1 MKRGQEERLRR
12 LEYEYAAEQEAQ
24 REIELRWLT
33 EDEIKRGVKPGLYD
47 LDSRRSV
54 RLIAYAFASRE
65 SEKQDP
71 DTHDADA
78 ETDLNQK
85 DA

>member
-12 LEYEYAAEQEAQ
+12 LEYEYAAELDAQ

-65 SEKQDP
+65 SEKEDP
-71 DTHDADA
+71 DAHDAD
-78 ETDLNQK
+78 EEPDLNQE

>member
-12 LEYEYAAEQEAQ
+12 LEYEYAAELDAQ

-33 EDEIKRGVKPGLYD
+33 GDEIKHGVKPGLYD

-54 RLIAYAFASRE
+54 RLIAYAFAGCE

-71 DTHDADA
+71 DEHDADT
-78 ETDLNQK
+78 ETDVNQE

>member
-1 MKRGQEERLRR
+1 MKREQEERLRR
-12 LEYEYAAEQEAQ
+12 LEYEYAAELESQ

-33 EDEIKRGVKPGLYD
+33 EDEIKRGVKPGLYAV
-47 LDSRRSV
+47 DSRRSV
-54 RLIAYAFASRE
+54 RLIAYAFANRE

-71 DTHDADA
+71 DTNDSDA